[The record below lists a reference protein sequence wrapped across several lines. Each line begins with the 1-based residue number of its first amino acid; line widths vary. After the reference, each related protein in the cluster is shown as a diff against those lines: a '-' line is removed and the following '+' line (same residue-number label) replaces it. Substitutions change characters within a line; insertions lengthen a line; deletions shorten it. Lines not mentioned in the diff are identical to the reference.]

1 MIFLKKH
8 LLISLK
14 GLLLGFVSLA
24 IPGLS
29 ASTIAILVGIYF
41 TLINSISNIFKEF
54 KKSIKFLSFLLLGF
68 CTGSILAALTVDL
81 IYTTFPLVIILAA
94 LGFIIG
100 GIPNMVKKIKSGF
113 KKPSCWIIFIIITF
127 ILSFYSYFITDG
139 QVVTFDNMGLADYIT
154 LFIIG
159 VITASTLVIPGVDF
173 AVLLLALGYY
183 HSIVGIVANL
193 FAGNILNN
201 FIVLG
206 VFFGGYLIGCLL
218 FSKLIKFLSKKYSIQ
233 MQFANFAFVIASIPI
248 IIKKCMIDNPN
259 YQYSTGQLIFGIVVA
274 IIGLIIM
281 IVIPQND
288 ELENKLVEEIDEK
301 VTINVVNID
310 TAKVDEEEKTVFQN
324 NDEDEDVVYEKEK
337 TDIRNI

>member
-54 KKSIKFLSFLLLGF
+54 KKSITFLSFLLLGF

-113 KKPSCWIIFIIITF
+113 KKLSCWIIFIIIAF
-127 ILSFYSYFITDG
+127 ILSFYSYFVTDG
-139 QVVTFDNMGLADYIT
+139 QVVTFDNMGLVDYIT

-173 AVLLLALGYY
+173 AVLLLSLGYY
-183 HSIVGIVANL
+183 HSLVGIIANL
-193 FAGNILNN
+193 FAGNIVNN

-206 VFFGGYLIGCLL
+206 IFFGGYLSGCLL
-218 FSKLIKFLSKKYSIQ
+218 FAKIIKFLSKKYSIQ

-288 ELENKLVEEIDEK
+288 ELENKIAEEIDEK
-301 VTINVVNID
+301 VTINVVKID
-310 TAKVDEEEKTVFQN
+310 TAKADEEEKTVFQN
-324 NDEDEDVVYEKEK
+324 IDKDEEVVYEKEK